1 MRKEWRKKYISK
13 KKVKKKKKANLQQ
26 IKWLIYEGK
35 IAELQREGRINKK
48 KPLEIMKKK
57 QSNVCFCKFLKTKTV
72 KFLQK
77 EIS

>member
-57 QSNVCFCKFLKTKTV
+57 
-72 KFLQK
+72 
-77 EIS
+77 